1 MSFQIPT
8 TADIWIRLLILQI
21 MKMTTIQMIINLEE
35 KLKETIEDQ
44 IMPRKIL
51 REGRMIL
58 QMKALALKTTMTTAV
73 KVKGEAKNNS

>member
-1 MSFQIPT
+1 
-8 TADIWIRLLILQI
+8 
-21 MKMTTIQMIINLEE
+21 MIINLEE

-58 QMKALALKTTMTTAV
+58 
-73 KVKGEAKNNS
+73 